1 MNYES
6 GTRTQGK
13 AKKSLLLKIVGDFS
27 AFMLLAILGLMLLST
42 NAMRSLSL
50 ETGVSVGEWKLRGD
64 ITSFEHTLHREHGT
78 VRMEGG
84 RLVDQHGNSVEDIY
98 HADGFEFIDAVGGSL
113 GLLVTVFVREGND
126 FRSMASN
133 LILPN
138 GQRAVGT
145 FFDRDNVAFP
155 HVSAGREYIGI
166 ADVLGFD
173 HLTMYRPLFQPGT
186 NDVIGVLFMGIDM
199 RDIEATF
206 MDNMRVRTRN
216 IRLFS
221 ALILIASI
229 LLTSFTVRLIVLKP
243 IRHAVNMLREI
254 SQGEGDL
261 TKKLMV
267 KNQDEIGEM
276 AYYFNLT
283 LDKIKKLVITIKRQS
298 ATLSGVGENLSG
310 NITRTAAAI
319 NQIAANIQNI
329 KGRVINQSA
338 GVTETNATME
348 QVTENIDRLNG
359 HIEKQSTAVSESS
372 AAVEEMIASI
382 RSVTDTVSR
391 NSANVK
397 TLERASD
404 AGRTSLRG
412 VVADI
417 QEIARESES
426 LLEINSVMEN
436 IAGKTNLLS
445 MNAAIEAAKAGEV
458 GKGFAVVAGEIR
470 KLSISSEEQSKT
482 VSTVLKKIKDSI
494 DKITMSTEDVQ
505 DKFEAIDSGVKI
517 VADQEEIILH
527 TMEEQMRGSKQILQ
541 AIGQVN
547 EITGHVKGGSAR
559 MLEGSRE
566 VIRESRNLETITREI
581 NGGMNEMSLGANQI
595 DVAVSQVTGLGAEN
609 GKSIDTLLAEV
620 SRFKVD

>member
-1 MNYES
+1 MSYES
-6 GTRTQGK
+6 GTQARGK
-13 AKKSLLLKIVGDFS
+13 LKKSLLLKIVGDFS
-27 AFMLLAILGLMLLST
+27 AFMLLAILGLMFLST

-50 ETGVSVGEWKLRGD
+50 ETGISVGEWKLRGD

-84 RLVDQHGNSVEDIY
+84 RLVDQHGNSIEEIY
-98 HADGFEFIDAVGGSL
+98 QADGFEFIDSVGRSL
-113 GLLVTVFVREGND
+113 GLLVTIFVREGND
-126 FRSMASN
+126 LRSMASN
-133 LILPN
+133 LILPD
-138 GQRAVGT
+138 GQRAVGA

-206 MDNMRVRTRN
+206 MDNMRIRTRN
-216 IRLFS
+216 IRLFA

-243 IRHAVNMLREI
+243 IRYAVNMLKEI

-261 TKKLMV
+261 TKGLKV

-283 LDKIKKLVITIKRQS
+283 LDKIKNLVMAIKRQS
-298 ATLSGVGENLSG
+298 AVLSGVGENLSG

-329 KGRVINQSA
+329 KGRVVSQSA
-338 GVTETNATME
+338 SVTETNATME
-348 QVTENIDRLNG
+348 QVTENINRLNE
-359 HIEKQSTAVSESS
+359 HIEKQSVAVSESS

-382 RSVTDTVSR
+382 RSVTDTVSK

-397 TLERASD
+397 NLERASN
-404 AGRTSLRG
+404 AGHASLRE
-412 VVADI
+412 VAADI
-417 QEIARESES
+417 QEISRESES

-445 MNAAIEAAKAGEV
+445 MNAAIEAAKAGEA
-458 GKGFAVVAGEIR
+458 GKGFAVVASEIR
-470 KLSISSEEQSKT
+470 KLSISSEAQSKT
-482 VSTVLKKIKDSI
+482 VSMVLKKIKDSI
-494 DKITMSTEDVQ
+494 DKITMSTDDVQ
-505 DKFEAIDSGVKI
+505 NKFEAIDNGVKI
-517 VADQEEIILH
+517 VAEQEESILH

-547 EITGHVKGGSAR
+547 EVTGQVKSGSAQ
-559 MLEGSRE
+559 MLEGSKE
-566 VIRESRNLETITREI
+566 VIQESKNLETITQEI
-581 NGGMNEMSLGANQI
+581 NSGMNEMAQGAGQI
-595 DVAVSQVTGLGAEN
+595 DVAVNQVTSLGTEN
-609 GKSIDTLLAEV
+609 GKSIDALLVEV

>member
-1 MNYES
+1 MSYES
-6 GTRTQGK
+6 GTQARGK
-13 AKKSLLLKIVGDFS
+13 LKKSLLLKIVGDFS
-27 AFMLLAILGLMLLST
+27 AFMLLAILGLMFLST

-50 ETGVSVGEWKLRGD
+50 ETGISVGEWKLRGD

-84 RLVDQHGNSVEDIY
+84 RLVDQHGNSIEEIY
-98 HADGFEFIDAVGGSL
+98 QADGFEFIDSVGRSL
-113 GLLVTVFVREGND
+113 GLLVTIFVREGND
-126 FRSMASN
+126 LRSMASN
-133 LILPN
+133 LILPD
-138 GQRAVGT
+138 GQRAVGA

-206 MDNMRVRTRN
+206 MDNMRIRTRN
-216 IRLFS
+216 IRLFA

-243 IRHAVNMLREI
+243 IRYAVNMLKEI

-261 TKKLMV
+261 TKGLKV

-283 LDKIKKLVITIKRQS
+283 LDKIKNLVMAIKRQS
-298 ATLSGVGENLSG
+298 AVLSGVGENLSG

-329 KGRVINQSA
+329 KGRVVSQSA
-338 GVTETNATME
+338 SVTETNATME
-348 QVTENIDRLNG
+348 QVTENINRLNE
-359 HIEKQSTAVSESS
+359 HIEKQSVAVSESS

-382 RSVTDTVSR
+382 RSVTDTVSK

-397 TLERASD
+397 NLERASN
-404 AGRTSLRG
+404 AGHASLRE
-412 VVADI
+412 VAADI
-417 QEIARESES
+417 QEISRESES

-445 MNAAIEAAKAGEV
+445 MNAAIEAAKAGEA
-458 GKGFAVVAGEIR
+458 GKGFAVVASEIR
-470 KLSISSEEQSKT
+470 KLSISSEAQSKT

-494 DKITMSTEDVQ
+494 DKITMSTDDVQ
-505 DKFEAIDSGVKI
+505 NKFEAIDNGVKI
-517 VADQEEIILH
+517 VAEQEESILH

-547 EITGHVKGGSAR
+547 EVTGQVKSGSAQ
-559 MLEGSRE
+559 MLEGSKE
-566 VIRESRNLETITREI
+566 VIQESKNLETITQEI
-581 NGGMNEMSLGANQI
+581 NSGMNEMAQGAGQI
-595 DVAVSQVTGLGAEN
+595 DVAVNQVTSLGTEN
-609 GKSIDTLLAEV
+609 GKSIDALLVEV

>member
-1 MNYES
+1 
-6 GTRTQGK
+6 
-13 AKKSLLLKIVGDFS
+13 
-27 AFMLLAILGLMLLST
+27 
-42 NAMRSLSL
+42 
-50 ETGVSVGEWKLRGD
+50 
-64 ITSFEHTLHREHGT
+64 
-78 VRMEGG
+78 
-84 RLVDQHGNSVEDIY
+84 
-98 HADGFEFIDAVGGSL
+98 
-113 GLLVTVFVREGND
+113 
-126 FRSMASN
+126 
-133 LILPN
+133 
-138 GQRAVGT
+138 
-145 FFDRDNVAFP
+145 
-155 HVSAGREYIGI
+155 
-166 ADVLGFD
+166 
-173 HLTMYRPLFQPGT
+173 
-186 NDVIGVLFMGIDM
+186 
-199 RDIEATF
+199 
-206 MDNMRVRTRN
+206 
-216 IRLFS
+216 
-221 ALILIASI
+221 
-229 LLTSFTVRLIVLKP
+229 
-243 IRHAVNMLREI
+243 
-254 SQGEGDL
+254 
-261 TKKLMV
+261 
-267 KNQDEIGEM
+267 
-276 AYYFNLT
+276 
-283 LDKIKKLVITIKRQS
+283 
-298 ATLSGVGENLSG
+298 
-310 NITRTAAAI
+310 
-319 NQIAANIQNI
+319 
-329 KGRVINQSA
+329 
-338 GVTETNATME
+338 ME

-382 RSVTDTVSR
+382 RSVTDTVSK

-505 DKFEAIDSGVKI
+505 GKFEAIDSGVKI